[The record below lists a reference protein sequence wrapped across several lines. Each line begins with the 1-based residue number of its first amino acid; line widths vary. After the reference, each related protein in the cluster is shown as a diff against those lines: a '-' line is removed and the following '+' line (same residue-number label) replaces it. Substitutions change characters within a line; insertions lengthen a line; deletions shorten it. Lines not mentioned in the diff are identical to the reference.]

1 MVKPAAQLQC
11 VANFRDVG
19 QSVNDFLG
27 QKRVRE
33 GFIFRSAR
41 PDDASAKD
49 KLRIKNE
56 FGIKTI
62 IDLRTKTEL
71 IKQAE
76 KVQAETSGNAFSSW
90 FSSRPSLPRIDGIN
104 YEEIRITGRP
114 FERHLFSQ
122 LSWWSF
128 FKVIFLFIFGYRIEA
143 VRLIATEVML
153 QRGLLG
159 LGIDTIDHSGSEIC
173 QALGLYTSPSTLP
186 VLVHCTQGKDR
197 TGLIC
202 ILILMILD
210 IPLGAIEHD
219 YFLTDPA
226 LEAQR
231 HERLAEI
238 RQIGLTDDWA
248 VTAPELVIGVQKH
261 LDVEYGGLEAYLD
274 DIGFGEIQRAQLR
287 ELLLY

>member
-1 MVKPAAQLQC
+1 MSRIWLSPASSS
-11 VANFRDVG
+11 N
-19 QSVNDFLG
+19 
-27 QKRVRE
+27 
-33 GFIFRSAR
+33 
-41 PDDASAKD
+41 DASAKD
-49 KLRIKNE
+49 KSSIKNE

-71 IKQAE
+71 IKEAE
-76 KVQAETSGNAFSSW
+76 KVQAETSSNAFSSW
-90 FSSRPSLPRIDGIN
+90 FSSQPSLPRIDGIN

-114 FERHLFSQ
+114 FERHLLSQ

-128 FKVIFLFIFGYRIEA
+128 LIEA

-159 LGIDTIDHSGSEIC
+159 LGIDTIDHSGSEIR
-173 QALGLYTSPSTLP
+173 QALELYTTSSTLP

-210 IPLGAIEHD
+210 VPLGAIEHD

-226 LEAQR
+226 LEAER

-261 LDVEYGGLEAYLD
+261 LDVVYGGLEAYLD
-274 DIGFGEIQRAQLR
+274 DIGFDGIQRAQLR

>member
-1 MVKPAAQLQC
+1 M
-11 VANFRDVG
+11 
-19 QSVNDFLG
+19 
-27 QKRVRE
+27 
-33 GFIFRSAR
+33 
-41 PDDASAKD
+41 
-49 KLRIKNE
+49 
-56 FGIKTI
+56 
-62 IDLRTKTEL
+62 
-71 IKQAE
+71 
-76 KVQAETSGNAFSSW
+76 
-90 FSSRPSLPRIDGIN
+90 
-104 YEEIRITGRP
+104 
-114 FERHLFSQ
+114 
-122 LSWWSF
+122 
-128 FKVIFLFIFGYRIEA
+128 
-143 VRLIATEVML
+143 
-153 QRGLLG
+153 
-159 LGIDTIDHSGSEIC
+159 
-173 QALGLYTSPSTLP
+173 
-186 VLVHCTQGKDR
+186 

-274 DIGFGEIQRAQLR
+274 GIGFGEIQRAQLG

>member
-1 MVKPAAQLQC
+1 MYSFDNVWNRIWPSPPPSSNAWLTLETL
-11 VANFRDVG
+11 ANLSMTF
-19 QSVNDFLG
+19 
-27 QKRVRE
+27 
-33 GFIFRSAR
+33 SAR
-41 PDDASAKD
+41 NDASAKD

-128 FKVIFLFIFGYRIEA
+128 LIEA

-226 LEAQR
+226 LEAERQ
-231 HERLAEI
+231 ERLAEI

-274 DIGFGEIQRAQLR
+274 GIGFGEIQRAQLR

>member
-1 MVKPAAQLQC
+1 MAKPAAQLQC

-128 FKVIFLFIFGYRIEA
+128 FKVIFLFILGYRIEA

-173 QALGLYTSPSTLP
+173 QALGLYTSP
-186 VLVHCTQGKDR
+186 R
-197 TGLIC
+197 LIC

-226 LEAQR
+226 LEAERQ
-231 HERLAEI
+231 ERLAEI

-274 DIGFGEIQRAQLR
+274 GIGFGEIQRAQLR